1 MFFSFIIF
9 YIIFA
14 QILKKQIHTHYLIC
28 SFDINIHEYNIPRWS
43 KYKTHYEITVK
54 NGPLSKLPGYPLK
67 VMHYHTDKIEIKF
80 FNEDSFLFLGTLIK
94 IWKSNDKDP
103 IITKK
108 NYPGKYL
115 PKISF

>member
-1 MFFSFIIF
+1 MFFSFIKF

-28 SFDINIHEYNIPRWS
+28 SFNINIYEYNIPRWS
-43 KYKTHYEITVK
+43 KYETHYEIADK

-67 VMHYHTDKIEIKF
+67 VMHDHTDKIETKI
-80 FNEDSFLFLGTLIK
+80 FNEDSFLFLRTLIK
-94 IWKSNDKDP
+94 IWRSNDNDR

-108 NYPGKYL
+108 
-115 PKISF
+115 KIPM